1 MNDDGKYEE
10 GMNDDVDSDDYLEEE
25 FAIDLTGK
33 QKFKIFVSFDFFQAY
48 FYSKSHFG
56 SNSER
61 DFSFILYIFF
71 CA

>member
-33 QKFKIFVSFDFFQAY
+33 
-48 FYSKSHFG
+48 
-56 SNSER
+56 
-61 DFSFILYIFF
+61 
-71 CA
+71 